1 MKPLYLT
8 FLFLTLLSF
17 ALGEPQV
24 GKHSPYFYSHPLK
37 SGKQTSFGRSP
48 SNKQKT
54 LVVQIRSDEPGQ
66 LIVKGRPNVA
76 HTHAHQT
83 HGHHGH
89 ALAHSHS
96 HVHHHINAA
105 ASTSHHHRAHPRPI
119 KLTGPTH
126 YLKNPNLLRKPL
138 KLKLTGSSKLK
149 PVSVHKPASS
159 YDVPFKYEKPAVYQS
174 SDILHLPLETHSN
187 FISDHFAPIHTIP
200 APNLSLQDN
209 HLHADEVYL
218 PPSPSASP
226 KPQVYHQ
233 NKNNYKVIEDNTNDQ
248 TIVDPF
254 SGSQKLYAPDPD
266 PSLPAAQVRPAVEP
280 FNTPSNGKPLPADI
294 QSNHLPVAQPLVQIV
309 GAQASKQIVPEI
321 YPIQFT
327 QPFIAA
333 NVAAVPAAPI
343 PIYNPT
349 YLVTQSN
356 NLYTQHQ
363 QQLFKPA
370 VAAAPGPIVEAGYIN
385 ADLTQE
391 VASNGQILQAAKDP
405 HNNIH
410 PVLDVAPHFAALIA
424 APALDEEHQSLETAP
439 FHLPNVA
446 NPPSAITQTTEAG
459 FVVSNYYGNEH
470 QDSTQLLQAY
480 AEEEEAEA
488 QRLQYQELQQQQQ
501 IQNQQLQQQQ
511 QQLHQQQQ
519 IQQQQQLQHQ
529 QQLQQQQ
536 HLQQQ
541 QLQQHQQLQHP
552 QFLHHAPS
560 AQPLQQLDPAASAF
574 EEHQRLVK
582 QQLGADTPLRI
593 FVPDDEE
600 ARLQKRSDDVTK
612 GSLEYVDNVEEE
624 SIQDDMHEMS
634 SSAET
639 FMEDEMPE
647 AHEKKDHQEDH
658 QRQHSMRS
666 NEEQ

>member
-1 MKPLYLT
+1 MKPLC
-8 FLFLTLLSF
+8 LTLLFCSLV
-17 ALGEPQV
+17 ALTIGEPPV
-24 GKHSPYFYSHPLK
+24 GKSAQYFYSHPLK
-37 SGKQTSFGRSP
+37 STKHSSFTRAP
-48 SNKQKT
+48 NNKQKT
-54 LVVQIRSDEPGQ
+54 LVVQIRSDTPGQ
-66 LIVKGRPNVA
+66 FIVKGRPNTA

-83 HGHHGH
+83 HAHHGH
-89 ALAHSHS
+89 AHTHQLAHSHS
-96 HVHHHINAA
+96 HIHHHINAA
-105 ASTSHHHRAHPRPI
+105 AAASSHHHRAHPRPI
-119 KLTGPTH
+119 KLTGPTM
-126 YLKNPNLLRKPL
+126 YLKNPSLLRKPL

-149 PVSVHKPASS
+149 PASIHKPATS
-159 YDVPFKYEKPAVYQS
+159 YDVPFKYEKPAVVFPSAEIQ
-174 SDILHLPLETHSN
+174 HLPLETHTD
-187 FISDHFAPIHTIP
+187 FISSHFAPIHTIP
-200 APNLSLQDN
+200 APNLSLHDN
-209 HLHADEVYL
+209 HLHPEEAYL
-218 PPSPSASP
+218 PPSHSSSP

-233 NKNNYKVIEDNTNDQ
+233 NKNNYKVVEDNTNDQ

-294 QSNHLPVAQPLVQIV
+294 QSNQLPLAQPLVQIV

-327 QPFIAA
+327 QQTHLQPFVAA
-333 NVAAVPAAPI
+333 NVAPI

-363 QQLFKPA
+363 QQLFKPTIT
-370 VAAAPGPIVEAGYIN
+370 AAPVPVVEAGYVN

-439 FHLPNVA
+439 FRLANVA

-459 FVVSNYYGNEH
+459 FVVSNYYGNAH

-488 QRLQYQELQQQQQ
+488 HRQQYEELQQHF
-501 IQNQQLQQQQ
+501 QQQQ
-511 QQLHQQQQ
+511 QQNQQF
-519 IQQQQQLQHQ
+519 
-529 QQLQQQQ
+529 
-536 HLQQQ
+536 
-541 QLQQHQQLQHP
+541 QQHQQLPHP
-552 QFLHHAPS
+552 QFLQQTPS
-560 AQPLQQLDPAASAF
+560 PHPVQQQQLDPAASAF

-600 ARLQKRSDDVTK
+600 ARLKKRSDDISK
-612 GSLEYVDNVEEE
+612 GSLEYVDSMEGVEE
-624 SIQDDMHEMS
+624 IQPQYDMS
-634 SSAET
+634 SEASN
-639 FMEDEMPE
+639 EDHHRQ
-647 AHEKKDHQEDH
+647 ADDNSHEDREQNQEDRDRL
-658 QRQHSMRS
+658 QEISSQ
-666 NEEQ
+666 EE